1 MRSVRIIGGG
11 RAGGALT
18 RALDGSAWRVVDLIG
33 RDGDIAGAAED
44 VDLVVIA
51 TPDDVIADVA
61 RTIRPSDTTVIAHMA
76 GSRGLDDLGPH
87 VRRAAIHP
95 LVALPDAEI
104 GAGRLRSGV
113 WFATAGDDLVSE
125 LVSELGGEEFTIAND
140 DRACYH
146 AAAVIASN
154 HLVAVLGQA
163 ERIGGSAGV
172 PFEALMAL
180 VRATVDNVAE
190 LGPAVALTGPA
201 ARGDDETIQRHRD
214 ALPDEELAAYDALVA
229 EARRLAGGR

>member
-1 MRSVRIIGGG
+1 VRIIGGG